1 MVAKKRAKPR
11 SGRRAA
17 VVSGLRT
24 PFVKSNG
31 VFADLKGYE
40 LASKLVSELMA
51 RADLAAEEV
60 DQLVYGQVV
69 PEIKAPNI
77 AREIALAT
85 GLPRTVDAYSVSR
98 ACATGTQALVSAARA
113 IEAGD
118 ADVVICG
125 GVESLSNP
133 PITFSDRFVK
143 MLLKANSAKDPM
155 AKAKAFAKLKLR
167 DLMPNPPAIA
177 EFSTGLTMG
186 ESAEVMAKANG
197 IERAPQDQLAE
208 KSHKNAVSA
217 WDRGIYD
224 AEVMPVAVGTGF
236 KDTVTRDNL
245 MRADTSFEKLS
256 KLKPVFDRKYGTI
269 TAGNSSALT
278 DGASALLVMSESKAK
293 ALGYEPLCFVKSWGF
308 AAIDPNWQLLLGP
321 AFASPLALD
330 RAGMTLADID
340 IVDMHEAFAAQ
351 MLSNMQAFASDD
363 FAREHLGKSE
373 AVGEIPDEKLN
384 PFGGSLALGHPFA
397 ATAGRQVLTMGHELR
412 RRGSGTAL
420 VTQCAAGGIGAAVI
434 LERD

>member
-1 MVAKKRAKPR
+1 
-11 SGRRAA
+11 
-17 VVSGLRT
+17 
-24 PFVKSNG
+24 
-31 VFADLKGYE
+31 
-40 LASKLVSELMA
+40 
-51 RADLAAEEV
+51 
-60 DQLVYGQVV
+60 VV

-77 AREIALAT
+77 AREIVLAT
-85 GLPRTVDAYSVSR
+85 GLPRSVDAYSVSR
-98 ACATGTQALVSAARA
+98 ACATGTQALVSATRA
-113 IEAGD
+113 IESGD

-143 MLLKANSAKDPM
+143 MLMKANSAKEPM
-155 AKAKAFAKLKLR
+155 AKAKAFSKLKLR

-186 ESAEVMAKANG
+186 QSAEVMAKANS
-197 IERAPQDQLAE
+197 IEREPQDRLAE
-208 KSHKNAVSA
+208 MSHKRAVSA
-217 WDRGIYD
+217 WERGIYD
-224 AEVMPVAVGTGF
+224 AEVMPVAVGATY
-236 KDTVTRDNL
+236 KDTVDRDNL

-278 DGASALLVMSESKAK
+278 DGASALIVMCESKAK
-293 ALGYEPLCFVKSWGF
+293 SLGLEPLCFVRSWGF

-321 AFASPLALD
+321 AFACPIALD
-330 RAGMTLADID
+330 RAGMGLGDID
-340 IVDMHEAFAAQ
+340 LIDMHEAFAAQ
-351 MLSNMQAFASDD
+351 MLSNMKAFGSDE
-363 FAREHLGKSE
+363 FAREHLGRSE
-373 AVGEIPDEKLN
+373 AVGEIDEEKLN

-420 VTQCAAGGIGAAVI
+420 ITQCAAGGIGAAVI